1 MIIRSWQQATPEAEP
16 YTAGSSSG
24 GPGVSLSAGK
34 TQATPTVGASAD
46 SQTGPS
52 GQAGGQDQTG
62 VSPVQTAGQDESQ
75 LTKSPSEQ

>member
-1 MIIRSWQQATPEAEP
+1 GNTGSGT
-16 YTAGSSSG
+16 YTAGSSSSG

-34 TQATPTVGASAD
+34 TQATPTVGASTD

-52 GQAGGQDQTG
+52 GQAGQQDQTG
-62 VSPVQTAGQDESQ
+62 ASPVQTAGQDESQ